1 MTNFWILML
10 IAITISLASQFFIK
24 KKYGIDK
31 SGWRYKH
38 VSNTHK
44 WIEITLLILFVFSP
58 SFFPVE
64 YLLLLFFIVIDSIR
78 IFMKWH
84 YRPEDKQYMYH
95 IVEVSLMFMLLIY
108 ICTL

>member
-10 IAITISLASQFFIK
+10 IAITTSMASQFFIK
-24 KKYGIDK
+24 KKYGIDN

-38 VSNTHK
+38 VSSTHK
-44 WIEITLLILFVFSP
+44 WIEIILLILFVFSL

-78 IFMKWH
+78 IFVEWN

-108 ICTL
+108 ICIL

>member
-44 WIEITLLILFVFSP
+44 WIEITLLILFVFSL

-78 IFMKWH
+78 IFMEWH
-84 YRPEDKQYMYH
+84 YRPEDKQFMYH

>member
-44 WIEITLLILFVFSP
+44 WIEITLLILF
-58 SFFPVE
+58 
-64 YLLLLFFIVIDSIR
+64 
-78 IFMKWH
+78 
-84 YRPEDKQYMYH
+84 
-95 IVEVSLMFMLLIY
+95 
-108 ICTL
+108 

>member
-10 IAITISLASQFFIK
+10 IAITTSMASHFFIK
-24 KKYGIDK
+24 KKYGIDN

-38 VSNTHK
+38 VSSTHK
-44 WIEITLLILFVFSP
+44 WIEIILLILFVFSL

-78 IFMKWH
+78 IFVEWN
-84 YRPEDKQYMYH
+84 YRPENKQYMYH
-95 IVEVSLMFMLLIY
+95 IVEVSLLFMLLIY
-108 ICTL
+108 ICIL

>member
-31 SGWRYKH
+31 SGWQYKH

-44 WIEITLLILFVFSP
+44 WIEITLLILFVFSL

-78 IFMKWH
+78 IFMEWH
-84 YRPEDKQYMYH
+84 YRPEDKQFMYH

>member
-44 WIEITLLILFVFSP
+44 WIEITLLILFVFSL
-58 SFFPVE
+58 SFFQLNICFF
-64 YLLLLFFIVIDSIR
+64 YFLL
-78 IFMKWH
+78 
-84 YRPEDKQYMYH
+84 
-95 IVEVSLMFMLLIY
+95 
-108 ICTL
+108 

>member
-24 KKYGIDK
+24 KIYGIDK

-44 WIEITLLILFVFSP
+44 WIEITLLILFVVSL

-64 YLLLLFFIVIDSIR
+64 YLLLLFFIVPHCRGLPYVYAFDL
-78 IFMKWH
+78 
-84 YRPEDKQYMYH
+84 YLYP
-95 IVEVSLMFMLLIY
+95 IVI
-108 ICTL
+108 